1 MLTKPSTA
9 VLGSTGDLGSGLALL
24 LGVAGFPPR
33 IAATDGA

>member
-1 MLTKPSTA
+1 MHTKPSTA
-9 VLGSTGDLGSGLALL
+9 VLGSTDDLGSELAFL